1 MSLVSLLYAASGRRA
16 LSDAW
21 VEGAP
26 SELTKTLAHLA
37 DTCVATCITP
47 QWVPRRRDLP
57 GDCGFRRWMASRP
70 KRLLALLLLVPLALS
85 AFRGKRGDTP
95 SLLFIAR
102 FIRDTPPSCRYTVK
116 YLSELPGF
124 C

>member
-1 MSLVSLLYAASGRRA
+1 VGKGVLR
-16 LSDAW
+16 
-21 VEGAP
+21 
-26 SELTKTLAHLA
+26 SELTKTLSVLA

-70 KRLLALLLLVPLALS
+70 KRLLALLLLAPPILS
-85 AFRGKRGDTP
+85 AFGGIPGDTP
-95 SLLFIAR
+95 SSLFNTR
-102 FIRDTPPSCRYTVK
+102 FIGDTPPSCRYTVK
-116 YLSELPGF
+116 YLSELPAF